1 MQKLTFIFAILLS
14 FNCFAGGV
22 YDFKVNGEALFK
34 KFVDQGVPR
43 PAVRRIFDYI
53 NSNQGKAVKV
63 KSKDKDGKIVIKEIQ
78 VRQEVAAVIDYSIPS
93 DKRRLYV
100 MHFKTGIVSKH
111 HIAHGKGSGV
121 RFATKFSNVDM
132 SKMTSLGLYVTGSK
146 YIGGHGASLK
156 LHGVDKTNDNAAARD
171 IVMHG
176 AKYVS
181 EDFVKRTG
189 RLGRSWGCPAVS
201 ESLMKKMIGYLQDG
215 GLVYAYHQDIVEM
228 MAKGKN
234 VLVDTKVADDA
245 DQDLDGEEETE
256 RAKAKTTPKTPV
268 KAVVK
273 KQPSR
278 NK

>member
-1 MQKLTFIFAILLS
+1 MNKLSFIFAILLS
-14 FNCFAGGV
+14 LQSFAGGV
-22 YDFKVNGEALFK
+22 YDLKVNGEPLFK
-34 KFVDQGVPR
+34 KFVDAGVPR
-43 PAVRRIFDYI
+43 PAVRRIFDYL
-53 NSNQGKAVKV
+53 NSNQGKAVTV
-63 KSKDKDGKIVIKEIQ
+63 KSKDKNGLGTKQINL
-78 VRQEVAAVIDYSIPS
+78 RQEVAAVIDYSIPS
-93 DKRRLYV
+93 DQRRLYV
-100 MHFKTGIVSKH
+100 MHFKTGVVSKH

-121 RFATKFSNVDM
+121 RFATMFSNIDK

-146 YIGGHGASLK
+146 YYGGHGASLK

-181 EDFVKRTG
+181 EDFVRRTG

-256 RAKAKTTPKTPV
+256 RAKAKTTSKTPV